1 MQEEYGIKLK
11 ILTENL
17 QSSVNKAKGIVSNFV
32 TQIKADFQEARQPI
46 ELNIN
51 GNKFDAQ
58 IRDVENKLDN
68 LRNKLTRP
76 DLTIGDIYKTEADIE
91 KLTNRLN
98 DLKQKEKEVG
108 DEAEDTKQK
117 MSGISVSA
125 NMTNNTIVNGFK
137 NSWKSIKRFAFSLLS
152 LRGIYGLVRKASSAY
167 MAQDRGLAEQMQKT
181 WASVGAMLAPIIETI
196 VKWIRI
202 GAAYLNYFI
211 KALTGKD
218 LIGKAVKKINKY
230 NKSLGGTAK
239 AAKSVNKELTAMD
252 EVTNLSFDDAST
264 QGIEDA
270 AEAFDDFGDIK
281 LDKNVTDVLDTI
293 AEKLKKVGE
302 FLKPVI
308 DWAKEHPGAVI
319 AILGGAKLLGFLGKL
334 VGSTGLL
341 GAGAGGLLGIL
352 TAIAAIGA
360 IAISISI
367 VWNEQRK
374 FATEVQEAANSA
386 SNLTKSV
393 MDTEIEVMNYA
404 KSSASTTD
412 DVKSLNDNL
421 LGMNRTFSELDAI
434 RGQYTWLSKLDG
446 SYQDIDRQIEGVT
459 NRERMDTLTLYNN
472 WKQKKMTVEQ
482 NKQFKKRLQD
492 NIKQYEKLAK
502 STKKGTIEN
511 EIYNE
516 RLTELKTMLDTVN
529 KTESK
534 PKVDLNTNDF
544 DKKKK
549 TVNDVLSEVN
559 NFFAKPKIGVDDK
572 EATNKFNGIKSMF
585 NDFKNTTYK
594 TKVDIDAQKEKEVKN
609 KAKEIADNIKSKLGI
624 KVAPTVD
631 MKVGT
636 KDAKNKITNFINKT
650 SSAMTFGGLLN
661 KMSQAT
667 LNALLAAIP
676 AYDVGTNYVP
686 NDQLAMVH
694 KGEAIIPKK
703 FNNEQFFN
711 SNNEETNALLIEVN
725 QNLIE
730 LRNRPNVLEVNG
742 KELAQATYNDFQN
755 EGNRLN
761 QSMTIKKVGGN

>member
-17 QSSVNKAKGIVSNFV
+17 QSSVSKAKGIVSNFV

-58 IRDVENKLDN
+58 IRDVENKIDN

-117 MSGISVSA
+117 MSGISINA

-167 MAQDRGLAEQMQKT
+167 MAQDTGLAKQMQKT
-181 WASVGAMLAPIIETI
+181 WASVGAMMAPIIETI

-239 AAKSVNKELTAMD
+239 AAKSVNKELTVMD
-252 EVTNLSFDDAST
+252 EVTNLSFDNT

-308 DWAKEHPGAVI
+308 DWAKEHPGAI
-319 AILGGAKLLGFLGKL
+319 LAILGGAKLLGFLGKL
-334 VGSTGLL
+334 VGPTGLL
-341 GAGAGGLLGIL
+341 GSGAGGLLGIL

-374 FATEVQEAANSA
+374 FAAEVQEAANSA

-404 KSSASTTD
+404 RSSASTTD

-534 PKVDLNTNDF
+534 PKVELNTNDF

-572 EATNKFNGIKSMF
+572 EATTKINTFKGVLDK
-585 NDFKNTTYK
+585 FKNAAYTAK
-594 TKVDIDAQKEKEVKN
+594 LNVDNSNAMN
-609 KAKEIADNIKSKLGI
+609 KANDTQNKLKS
-624 KVAPTVD
+624 VD
-631 MKVGT
+631 KRYTPSLDLQVKTG
-636 KDAKNKITNFINKT
+636 DAKNKITNFTKKAN
-650 SSAMTFGGLLN
+650 SAMVVGGFMN
-661 KMSQAT
+661 NVKSA
-667 LNALLAAIP
+667 LNAALAQIP

-694 KGEAIIPKK
+694 KGEAIVPKK
-703 FNNEQFFN
+703 FNNQQFFN
-711 SNNEETNALLIEVN
+711 QGNEETNALLVEVN

-742 KELAQATYNDFQN
+742 KELAQATYSDYQN

-761 QSMTIKKVGGN
+761 QSMTIKRSG

>member
-11 ILTENL
+11 ILTDALKGSISQVKGMIHSFKNDIKQDTEVNFTIDNNL
-17 QSSVNKAKGIVSNFV
+17 TLKQL
-32 TQIKADFQEARQPI
+32 Q
-46 ELNIN
+46 
-51 GNKFDAQ
+51 KF
-58 IRDVENKLDN
+58 KS
-68 LRNKLTRP
+68 
-76 DLTIGDIYKTEADIE
+76 DIE
-91 KLTNRLN
+91 SELAKLQESSKIGAQMKVVDPDEERKIKNLTVGLTMV
-98 DLKQKEKEVG
+98 KERI
-108 DEAEDTKQK
+108 AEIGRESDDTKQK

-167 MAQDRGLAEQMQKT
+167 MAQDRGLAEQMQRT

-264 QGIEDA
+264 QGIEDTA
-270 AEAFDDFGDIK
+270 QAFDDFKDIK

-293 AEKLKKVGE
+293 ANKLKKVGE

-308 DWAKEHPGAVI
+308 DWAIQNPGAVI
-319 AILGGAKLLGFLGKL
+319 AILGGAKLLSLLTKL
-334 VGSTGLL
+334 VGG
-341 GAGAGGLLGIL
+341 GGLLGTLGGTLLGIGV
-352 TAIAAIGA
+352 AAGSLYVIYD
-360 IAISISI
+360 SIKKI
-367 VWNEQRK
+367 K
-374 FATEVQEAANSA
+374 DANDEL
-386 SNLTKSV
+386 N
-393 MDTEIEVMNYA
+393 
-404 KSSASTTD
+404 
-412 DVKSLNDNL
+412 KSLDTMYEIHKGNRKMVENTINDAQTQIRQTKERTKGTDKYNQTL
-421 LGMNRTFSELDAI
+421 LDGNKRITTQIKATRESYNGWTKLT
-434 RGQYTWLSKLDG
+434 GQYKKTDKTIKELTIKEKNNTDALWENYKMGIMGKEQSKNFQKYLEQQIKDYEELASKTKAGSEENKYYTDRLRDLGKKMEEISGKKYTPKLD
-446 SYQDIDRQIEGVT
+446 
-459 NRERMDTLTLYNN
+459 
-472 WKQKKMTVEQ
+472 
-482 NKQFKKRLQD
+482 
-492 NIKQYEKLAK
+492 
-502 STKKGTIEN
+502 
-511 EIYNE
+511 
-516 RLTELKTMLDTVN
+516 
-529 KTESK
+529 
-534 PKVDLNTNDF
+534 
-544 DKKKK
+544 
-549 TVNDVLSEVN
+549 VNDES
-559 NFFAKPKIGVDDK
+559 FY
-572 EATNKFNGIKSMF
+572 NKFNGTKNILET
-585 NDFKNTTYK
+585 FKNTVYK
-594 TKVDIDAQKEKEVKN
+594 TKVDIDAQKEKEVKD
-609 KAKEIADNIKSKLGI
+609 KAKKIADNIKSKLGI
-624 KVAPTVD
+624 TVNPKID

-636 KDAKNKITNFINKT
+636 KDARQKIINFLTPVNNAFSKLGVGSVTKT
-650 SSAMTFGGLLN
+650 LLN
-661 KMSQAT
+661 NL
-667 LNALLAAIP
+667 LNAIP

>member
-11 ILTENL
+11 ILTDGLKNSIMQVKGMIHNFKNDIKQDTEVNFTIDNNL
-17 QSSVNKAKGIVSNFV
+17 TLKQL
-32 TQIKADFQEARQPI
+32 Q
-46 ELNIN
+46 
-51 GNKFDAQ
+51 KF
-58 IRDVENKLDN
+58 KS
-68 LRNKLTRP
+68 
-76 DLTIGDIYKTEADIE
+76 DIE
-91 KLTNRLN
+91 NELAKIKESSKVGARMNVVDPDEERKIKNLTAGLTMI
-98 DLKQKEKEVG
+98 KERIAEIG
-108 DEAEDTKQK
+108 NESEDTKQK
-117 MSGISVSA
+117 ISGISVSA

-167 MAQDRGLAEQMQKT
+167 MAQDKGLAEQMQKT

-239 AAKSVNKELTAMD
+239 AAKSVNKELTTMD

-308 DWAKEHPGAVI
+308 DWAKEHPGAVL

-334 VGSTGLL
+334 VGPTGLL

-352 TAIAAIGA
+352 TAIAAIGT

-572 EATNKFNGIKSMF
+572 EATDKFNGIKSMF
-585 NDFKNTTYK
+585 NDFKNTVYK
-594 TKVDIDAQKEKEVKN
+594 TKIDIDAQKEKEVKD

-624 KVAPTVD
+624 TVNPKID

-636 KDAKNKITNFINKT
+636 KDARQKIINFLTPVNNAFSKLGVGSVTKT
-650 SSAMTFGGLLN
+650 LLN
-661 KMSQAT
+661 NL
-667 LNALLAAIP
+667 LNAIP
-676 AYDVGTNYVP
+676 AYDVGTPYVP